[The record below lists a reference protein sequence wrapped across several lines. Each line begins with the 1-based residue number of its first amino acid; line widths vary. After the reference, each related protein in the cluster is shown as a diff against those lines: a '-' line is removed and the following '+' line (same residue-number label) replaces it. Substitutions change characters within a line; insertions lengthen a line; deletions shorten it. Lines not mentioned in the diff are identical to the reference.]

1 MRKVKLPLFTKF
13 ALGISLTV
21 LVFGLLNAL
30 LVRNSVS
37 HSLNT
42 EFEKRGYFIARA
54 LAEQAVFFILSEDP
68 AGLNSLINEIKAIDL
83 TIYYVFIVSENG
95 EVLAHSFPD
104 LVPPEL
110 KTANLPGPGDGFS
123 IVSVRDQGDKSVF
136 IRDFSV
142 PILSRSVAYVRLGIL
157 ENEIIE
163 HVNETIKTL
172 WIMVGIF
179 FLLGLLAALFFSYTI
194 STPLKVLSRQSQA
207 INIETIQQGLGIIR
221 DSTRRLSYRIRR
233 IFNSSDEIDV
243 LYENYDTM
251 LRRLEQTHNTMNQLQ
266 QSLLQSEK
274 MASIGTLTAGVAHE
288 INNPLAG
295 LRIGLNRI
303 ARNPADIKQTVKYIA
318 LMQEALNRMEQ
329 VIQDLLT
336 FSRKSHHKFVEVST
350 CDLIRKALK
359 LAQYRVSRRK
369 IDFEIDQSKGPFYII
384 VDPNRME
391 QVFLNIVLNA
401 IDSVSDR
408 IEKEPRIEGK
418 ISIYFEEDE
427 KYARI
432 YFRDNGVGFDPE
444 LKVKIFDP
452 FFTTKRIGEGT
463 GLGLSVSYQIVH
475 DHGGEI
481 KAESEPGKGATFVVV
496 LPKRTPKAYT

>member
-1 MRKVKLPLFTKF
+1 
-13 ALGISLTV
+13 
-21 LVFGLLNAL
+21 
-30 LVRNSVS
+30 
-37 HSLNT
+37 
-42 EFEKRGYFIARA
+42 
-54 LAEQAVFFILSEDP
+54 
-68 AGLNSLINEIKAIDL
+68 
-83 TIYYVFIVSENG
+83 
-95 EVLAHSFPD
+95 
-104 LVPPEL
+104 
-110 KTANLPGPGDGFS
+110 
-123 IVSVRDQGDKSVF
+123 
-136 IRDFSV
+136 
-142 PILSRSVAYVRLGIL
+142 
-157 ENEIIE
+157 
-163 HVNETIKTL
+163 
-172 WIMVGIF
+172 
-179 FLLGLLAALFFSYTI
+179 
-194 STPLKVLSRQSQA
+194 
-207 INIETIQQGLGIIR
+207 
-221 DSTRRLSYRIRR
+221 
-233 IFNSSDEIDV
+233 
-243 LYENYDTM
+243 
-251 LRRLEQTHNTMNQLQ
+251 
-266 QSLLQSEK
+266 
-274 MASIGTLTAGVAHE
+274 
-288 INNPLAG
+288 
-295 LRIGLNRI
+295 
-303 ARNPADIKQTVKYIA
+303 
-318 LMQEALNRMEQ
+318 MQEALNRMEQ

-432 YFRDNGVGFDPE
+432 YFLDNGVGFDPE

-463 GLGLSVSYQIVH
+463 GLGLSVSYQIVN